1 MPRCVRGLVREF
13 ATVVSV
19 GEESS
24 RCSRLREG
32 GENAGK
38 RPNLGDAA
46 CGGTIRGLV
55 VWSGTLTSFLRYS
68 QPVVSGKGVGM
79 NRVRAVIVLILLI
92 MLAVTLGG
100 AFWTR
105 GVMTYLPF
113 LQARKGNWTGAY
125 VPHGI
130 VDQRPWQT
138 AATLGALA
146 QSAEE
151 KELAREAERL
161 ADHEVDQAFSQSL
174 RQASL
179 AKPNLSGKAL
189 ALQQRVNE
197 LQEIIK
203 NDQARIASLTAGAGP
218 KTVGAVSNG
227 SDLEIAKA
235 QLGLDQTELADS
247 LEDFAR
253 ESGDRRVVLQQELAA
268 RQAAMKQYRD
278 RASTD
283 NGQTAVATAEQYT
296 TLAQQLSTWRSLR
309 NRKQLIAQAGQLAS
323 ADVAAL
329 TEDQAR
335 LKTEAAGL
343 GAKSVGE
350 SSSERIERLRQIGA
364 QQNIQSILDDRLGAQ
379 QQLVA
384 LYRRWGEQ
392 VEIQRRIVVHLILQS
407 LAWIAAIS
415 IMVIL
420 AGGALQLGLEKMV
433 RDPRQKQTLKTVLNL
448 GMQLVGLLLILL
460 TIFGVP
466 RQTPT
471 ILGLATAGLTVVF
484 QDFILAFCGWFVL
497 MGPNGV
503 RVRDWVEIDGVGGE
517 VVQLGLFRT
526 WLLETGNWT
535 ASGHPTGRRVS
546 FLNGYAIRGK
556 YFNFSTVGQWMWD
569 EIKVSVP
576 PGTDIHA
583 LLNGIYEATVKT
595 TEADAKMAEMEWK
608 RVTHE
613 EGSPQFSAMPSVNLR
628 PGGAGVDIVIRYI
641 TRAGVRLE
649 TRNHLFAMIVE
660 LMQGVSKGDRSLAP
674 PSRYGN
680 LKG

>member
-1 MPRCVRGLVREF
+1 
-13 ATVVSV
+13 
-19 GEESS
+19 
-24 RCSRLREG
+24 
-32 GENAGK
+32 
-38 RPNLGDAA
+38 
-46 CGGTIRGLV
+46 
-55 VWSGTLTSFLRYS
+55 
-68 QPVVSGKGVGM
+68 M
-79 NRVRAVIVLILLI
+79 NRARMVIVLITLI
-92 MLAVTLGG
+92 VLAVTLAG
-100 AFWTR
+100 AFLTR
-105 GVMTYLPF
+105 GVMAYLPF

-125 VPHGI
+125 VPHGV

-138 AATLGALA
+138 AATLAALA

-151 KELAREAERL
+151 RELAREAERL

-179 AKPNLSGKAL
+179 EKPNLSGKAL
-189 ALQQRVNE
+189 ALQQRVTE
-197 LQEIIK
+197 LQETIK
-203 NDQARIASLTAGAGP
+203 NDQARIVSLSAGAGTP
-218 KTVGAVSNG
+218 PASAVSNG

-235 QLGLDQTELADS
+235 QLGLDQNELTDS
-247 LEDFAR
+247 IEDLAR
-253 ESGDRRVVLQQELAA
+253 ESGDQRVKLQQELAA
-268 RQAAMKQYRD
+268 RQAAMQQYRD
-278 RASTD
+278 SASKD
-283 NGQTAVATAEQYT
+283 DGQTAVASAEQYT
-296 TLAQQLSTWRSLR
+296 TFAQQLSTWRSLC
-309 NRKQLIAQAGQLAS
+309 NRKQLIAQAEQLAR

-329 TEDQAR
+329 TADQAR

-343 GAKSVGE
+343 GDKTVAE
-350 SSSERIERLRQIGA
+350 SSSKRIDRLRQISA
-364 QQNIQSILDDRLGAQ
+364 QKNIQSILNDRLGAQ
-379 QQLVA
+379 QQLAA
-384 LYRRWGEQ
+384 LYGRWGEQ
-392 VEIQRRIVVHLILQS
+392 VEIQRKIVVHLILRS
-407 LAWIAAIS
+407 LALIAAIC
-415 IMVIL
+415 MLVIL
-420 AGGALQLGLEKMV
+420 AGWALQLALEKMV

-448 GMQLVGLLLILL
+448 GTQLIGLLLILL

-466 RQTPT
+466 RQMPT

-535 ASGHPTGRRVS
+535 ANGHPTGRRVS

-576 PGTDIHA
+576 PGTGIHP
-583 LLNGIYEATVKT
+583 LIKGIYDATVKT
-595 TEADAKMAEMEWK
+595 TEADAKMAEAEWK

-628 PGGAGVDIVIRYI
+628 PAGPGVDIVIRYI
-641 TRAGVRLE
+641 TRAGVRVE

-660 LMQGVSKGDRSLAP
+660 LMQGVSKEDRNLAP
-674 PSRYGN
+674 LSPHV
-680 LKG
+680 